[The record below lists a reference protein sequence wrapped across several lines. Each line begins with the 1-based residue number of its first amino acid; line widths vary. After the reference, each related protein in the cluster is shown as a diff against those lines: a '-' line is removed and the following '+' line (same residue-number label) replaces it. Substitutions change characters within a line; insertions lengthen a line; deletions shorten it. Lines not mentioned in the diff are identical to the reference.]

1 MKRRDFLRFA
11 GAAVISAPRVSIA
24 QTVSRKPL
32 RVVVIANV
40 YHEADG
46 LMAAL
51 SNQMAH
57 NTLLS
62 APYSQVGTTRG
73 YPSWP
78 RWPRIPNPTTP
89 PPPPPPPL
97 PLPPDSGIPRCLI
110 DVFKAQSDTVPTATM
125 EIWCIDDLAVTKG
138 VSGAKVTAM
147 NQITNYTNP
156 PSAPDGVIA
165 FGTGGYPG
173 LASNDGCA
181 TIGGTVFLHDASK
194 GDPNPWTWPNHMD
207 MLVRS
212 TIRTSFFS
220 DVAADHDAL
229 LAINSEMIAPQI
241 RPASVLQLI
250 IAADAVAVSSVN
262 EPPPYCDADSNSI
275 VQAQLKGATNITS
288 VETTHGVIR
297 SMWEKQNPPFIYVT
311 AIPNRVCHF
320 PDEAKDNYAQEFPSS
335 HNAGV
340 ALKHVIPYFVSAIS

>member
-1 MKRRDFLRFA
+1 
-11 GAAVISAPRVSIA
+11 
-24 QTVSRKPL
+24 
-32 RVVVIANV
+32 
-40 YHEADG
+40 
-46 LMAAL
+46 
-51 SNQMAH
+51 
-57 NTLLS
+57 
-62 APYSQVGTTRG
+62 
-73 YPSWP
+73 
-78 RWPRIPNPTTP
+78 
-89 PPPPPPPL
+89 
-97 PLPPDSGIPRCLI
+97 
-110 DVFKAQSDTVPTATM
+110 
-125 EIWCIDDLAVTKG
+125 
-138 VSGAKVTAM
+138 
-147 NQITNYTNP
+147 
-156 PSAPDGVIA
+156 
-165 FGTGGYPG
+165 
-173 LASNDGCA
+173 
-181 TIGGTVFLHDASK
+181 
-194 GDPNPWTWPNHMD
+194 MD